1 MKKPLLFALAV
12 AASSLAV
19 AAPVPYTFDSD
30 GTAWWSAKAGR
41 GGFSAEYTFQIPFD
55 SALMSSSLT
64 TSINGQK
71 DIDFSRIWITDGTS
85 TLFEY
90 RQTSTDAQGS
100 EQWSL
105 SGAQV
110 RAGVTYHLYL
120 EGTST
125 LPNTVYT
132 GEFSLVQGRAPAQ
145 VIPEPASLALAL
157 GALGAGGFV
166 LRRRRA
172 A

>member
-1 MKKPLLFALAV
+1 MKKTLLIALAL
-12 AASSLAV
+12 AAHSFAS
-19 AAPVPYTFDSD
+19 AAPVSYNFDSD

-41 GGFSAEYTFQIPFD
+41 GGFSAEYTFQIPFAD
-55 SALMSSSLT
+55 ALMSSSLT

-71 DIDFSRIWITDGTS
+71 DIDFSRIWITDGTR
-85 TLFEY
+85 TLYEY

-105 SGAQV
+105 TGASVQSGI
-110 RAGVTYHLYL
+110 TYHLFL
-120 EGTST
+120 EGSST

-132 GEFSLVQGRAPAQ
+132 GEFSLVRAGSPVQA
-145 VIPEPASLALAL
+145 IPEPASLALAL
-157 GALGAGGFV
+157 GALGIAGV
-166 LRRRRA
+166 ALRRRA